1 VRTFHLNRV
10 EDETGVSGT
19 GIVAQGVVFDDGT
32 CVLRWLTENRS
43 TTIFESLATLEAIH
57 GHGGKTHIVL
67 TPISKHSPAPVTKGR
82 AQTLARNAVS
92 REAVIAKVDKEKKVV
107 YGVVLDPYII
117 DAHDDWVPP
126 NEVEETA
133 HNWLAA
139 SRKMKTEHE
148 TELDAVPVESYVM
161 PYPTPEDYRAA
172 VACEPHRVW
181 RMKFGTEYVHSGA
194 WVLGTRVL
202 DSAAWASVL
211 SGELGAYSIGGF
223 GMRREMER
231 VPMPEVEVLTIEAP

>member
-1 VRTFHLNRV
+1 MRTFHLNRAV
-10 EDETGVSGT
+10 DETGVSGT
-19 GIVAQGVVFDDGT
+19 GRVAQGVVFDDGT
-32 CVLRWLTENRS
+32 CVLRWLTETPG
-43 TTIFESLATLEAIH
+43 TTVFADIDALMAVH
-57 GHGGKTHIVL
+57 GHDGKTEVVYETTKSARI
-67 TPISKHSPAPVTKGR
+67 TRTQGAPRGAPRPERETKISK
-82 AQTLARNAVS
+82 
-92 REAVIAKVDKEKKVV
+92 VDHEKKVV
-107 YGVVLDPYII
+107 YGVVLDPYVI

-133 HNWLAA
+133 HNWLAS
-139 SRKMKTEHE
+139 SRQMKTEHE

-172 VACEPHRVW
+172 VACEPHRIW
-181 RMKFGTEYVHSGA
+181 RLKFGTDYVHSGA

-202 DSAAWASVL
+202 DPEAWASVL

-231 VPMPEVEVLTIEAP
+231 LPMPEVEVLTIEAPP